1 MLPFA
6 EHLFLLIHPSPPTP
20 LFLLPFSI
28 PAKGWIRRHDH
39 YTEWRIAL
47 EIPSQILRQYVR
59 LSTQFRSQHSHRPV
73 PLVLVQSSALW
84 PCRRRSA
91 INSVTLLTKRTSILS
106 FIHPV
111 LLCLSCPP
119 AKWAC
124 NPFCTSTSTHRPPL
138 TDTVR
143 RIMMWGNVGCISTR
157 IRIISHPASHL
168 TWATRR
174 RQPES
179 QFSLLLRFRPFFD
192 VLQRSSSSDVIQ
204 THMSIHTVSSK
215 WSYFFYHTLQGRYF
229 RSASSSVVSFLHHHH
244 RPNNHGICSSSGADY
259 QDFRF
264 TTMPGWIWLSW
275 SMSRVGGWSRN
286 RELHW
291 FI

>member
-6 EHLFLLIHPSPPTP
+6 EHLFLFLHPSPPTP

-84 PCRRRSA
+84 RCRRRSA
-91 INSVTLLTKRTSILS
+91 INSVTLLTKRTSILC
-106 FIHPV
+106 FIHPHPPLFV
-111 LLCLSCPP
+111 LPSCKVSMQSVLHFPLL
-119 AKWAC
+119 
-124 NPFCTSTSTHRPPL
+124 TDRPPL

-157 IRIISHPASHL
+157 IRIISHPAIQPL
-168 TWATRR
+168 DLGNKAKATGI
-174 RQPES
+174 S
-179 QFSLLLRFRPFFD
+179 IL
-192 VLQRSSSSDVIQ
+192 SSSS
-204 THMSIHTVSSK
+204 SISS
-215 WSYFFYHTLQGRYF
+215 FLR
-229 RSASSSVVSFLHHHH
+229 RSSVL
-244 RPNNHGICSSSGADY
+244 RPL
-259 QDFRF
+259 
-264 TTMPGWIWLSW
+264 T
-275 SMSRVGGWSRN
+275 
-286 RELHW
+286 
-291 FI
+291 